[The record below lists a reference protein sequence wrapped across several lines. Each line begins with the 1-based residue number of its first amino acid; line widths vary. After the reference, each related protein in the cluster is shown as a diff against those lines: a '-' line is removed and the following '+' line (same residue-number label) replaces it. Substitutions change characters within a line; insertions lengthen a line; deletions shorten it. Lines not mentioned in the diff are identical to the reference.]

1 MDSSALN
8 VLTNYL
14 DQVRTHFS
22 AKKEGQMLKCQKTG
36 LIRKKYRLDFLLPFE
51 CDYVNIE

>member
-14 DQVRTHFS
+14 DQVRIHCS
-22 AKKEGQMLKCQKTG
+22 AKKEAQMFKCQKTV

-51 CDYVNIE
+51 FDYVNIE